1 MNNYTGSIDTDMAI
15 GSILSNFDTSWVMN
29 TIHDSLNMKFRP
41 FGEPMPNFVDI
52 LNRQFDSVIDAGP
65 DYKEKI
71 NETKIDTYKEIIT
84 AICDYYGLVFTEPF
98 EEINPVELY
107 GIAHTMYD
115 IFISRF
121 TDYMIHF
128 FVTYITQNIDSIY
141 SYLMNDDT
149 VKKPRDKDIPVKSYV
164 NPKFHIIHANL
175 NKIVMNMISYDIPL
189 NTLLSYFVDQNTLYR
204 LSMLLTDTGDIF
216 KNHYAVYLQ
225 DQRYMADLLTSIKLK
240 LQSNTQE
247 AFSVYNQPNQ

>member
-141 SYLMNDDT
+141 NYLMNDDT

-164 NPKFHIIHANL
+164 YPKFHIIHANL

>member
-15 GSILSNFDTSWVMN
+15 GSILSN
-29 TIHDSLNMKFRP
+29 
-41 FGEPMPNFVDI
+41 
-52 LNRQFDSVIDAGP
+52 FDSVIDAGP

-128 FVTYITQNIDSIY
+128 FVTYNTQTIDSIY
-141 SYLMNDDT
+141 NYLRNDDT

>member
-141 SYLMNDDT
+141 NYLMNDDT

-189 NTLLSYFVDQNTLYR
+189 NTRLSYFVDQNTLYR

>member
-84 AICDYYGLVFTEPF
+84 AICDYYGLIFTEPF

-141 SYLMNDDT
+141 NYLMNDDT
-149 VKKPRDKDIPVKSYV
+149 VKKPRDKDIPVKSYI

>member
-189 NTLLSYFVDQNTLYR
+189 NTLLSYFVDRIHCIDYQCY
-204 LSMLLTDTGDIF
+204 
-216 KNHYAVYLQ
+216 
-225 DQRYMADLLTSIKLK
+225 
-240 LQSNTQE
+240 
-247 AFSVYNQPNQ
+247 

>member
-149 VKKPRDKDIPVKSYV
+149 VKKPRDKDIPEKSYV

>member
-141 SYLMNDDT
+141 NYLMNDDT

-225 DQRYMADLLTSIKLK
+225 DQRYMSDLLTSIKLK

>member
-141 SYLMNDDT
+141 NYLMNDDT

>member
-141 SYLMNDDT
+141 NYLMNDDT

-175 NKIVMNMISYDIPL
+175 NKIVMNMIYYDIPL

>member
-141 SYLMNDDT
+141 NYLMNDDS

>member
-71 NETKIDTYKEIIT
+71 NETKVDTYKEIIT

-128 FVTYITQNIDSIY
+128 FVTYINIRHSNNCTCIHIYFKSIPFGY
-141 SYLMNDDT
+141 ISELCA
-149 VKKPRDKDIPVKSYV
+149 
-164 NPKFHIIHANL
+164 HAHFD
-175 NKIVMNMISYDIPL
+175 VHCVFSG
-189 NTLLSYFVDQNTLYR
+189 TS
-204 LSMLLTDTGDIF
+204 TD
-216 KNHYAVYLQ
+216 
-225 DQRYMADLLTSIKLK
+225 
-240 LQSNTQE
+240 
-247 AFSVYNQPNQ
+247 

>member
-1 MNNYTGSIDTDMAI
+1 
-15 GSILSNFDTSWVMN
+15 
-29 TIHDSLNMKFRP
+29 
-41 FGEPMPNFVDI
+41 
-52 LNRQFDSVIDAGP
+52 
-65 DYKEKI
+65 
-71 NETKIDTYKEIIT
+71 
-84 AICDYYGLVFTEPF
+84 
-98 EEINPVELY
+98 
-107 GIAHTMYD
+107 
-115 IFISRF
+115 
-121 TDYMIHF
+121 
-128 FVTYITQNIDSIY
+128 
-141 SYLMNDDT
+141 MNDDT

>member
-141 SYLMNDDT
+141 NYLMNDDT

-216 KNHYAVYLQ
+216 KNHYAIYLQ